1 MRNIIKKLY
10 VIYSIIYLVITILS
24 FILLRNVSVPTSIYL
39 IDIVSVFYHFSLLF
53 IFVGFIFLIYCT
65 LKKNRLDALFMFF
78 ILLLLVLFTAIITI
92 PLGFVIGGAN

>member
-65 LKKNRLDALFMFF
+65 LKKHKLDALFMFF

-92 PLGFVIGGAN
+92 PLGFLIGGAN